1 MCEICEQIDRRIGF
15 LKTMIKPSSV
25 GPMADPA
32 TDRVIAEMEALKAKL
47 HAAGDA
53 RRRLSRYGRD

>member
-1 MCEICEQIDRRIGF
+1 MCEICEQIDRRIGL
-15 LKTMIKPSSV
+15 LKTMVKPS
-25 GPMADPA
+25 ADPMTDA
-32 TDRVIAEMEALKAKL
+32 DTDRVIAEMEALKAKL